1 MAVRSR
7 RQASNGLDAWPGYVD
22 ALSTLLMVIIFVML
36 VFFLAQAFLS
46 VALSGRTRQLTE
58 ATRKAA
64 GLTDAL
70 SSERGHATDLQQ
82 TLAKLKQDL
91 AADEQDLADS
101 TQQKQ
106 EAARLAAA
114 LRAQLAEQARDLG
127 WQREDLEKRSQDAES
142 RASTEQQKRAAAE
155 SQLAQLSQ
163 QVNEMRAQVAAAS
176 KALEL
181 SKQESHAK
189 DAQVANLGERL
200 NIALASKVEE
210 LQQYRS
216 EFFGRLHAVLA
227 NRPGIQ
233 VVGDRFVF
241 QSEVLFPTGKA
252 ELTPEGITEMTAL
265 AKTIKS
271 IAPQIPPDVHWV
283 LRVEGHTDRQRI
295 VDGRGERGKGKEKG
309 SHFASNWELST
320 ARAISVVKLLMREGV
335 PSSHLAAAGFGEY
348 QPIATGDTPE
358 AYAKNRRIELRL
370 TDR

>member
-1 MAVRSR
+1 MALRSR

-64 GLTDAL
+64 GLTNQL
-70 SSERGHATDLQQ
+70 SSEQGRATDLQQ
-82 TLAKLKQDL
+82 SVARLKQDL
-91 AADEQDLADS
+91 EADEQELAIADQQRREAAQLADAL
-101 TQQKQ
+101 K
-106 EAARLAAA
+106 ARLAQEA
-114 LRAQLAEQARDLG
+114 LRSDKLSEQLNEAHALTDQQLADAR
-127 WQREDLEKRSQDAES
+127 
-142 RASTEQQKRAAAE
+142 KRAE
-155 SQLAQLSQ
+155 LQLAQLK
-163 QVNEMRAQVAAAS
+163 AQ
-176 KALEL
+176 LDL
-181 SKQESHAK
+181 TKQESQRK
-189 DAQVANLGERL
+189 DEKVASLDQQL
-200 NIALASKVEE
+200 SAAMLASKVEE

-216 EFFGRLHAVLA
+216 EFFGRLRTVLA

-241 QSEVLFPTGKA
+241 QSEVLFATGKA
-252 ELTPEGITEMTAL
+252 ELTPDGIAQMTEL
-265 AKTIKS
+265 AKTIKA
-271 IAPQIPPDVHWV
+271 IAAQIPPDVHWV
-283 LRVEGHTDRQRI
+283 LRVDGHTDRQKIEAPTEHEHR
-295 VDGRGERGKGKEKG
+295 KGKSKKEKT

-335 PSSHLAAAGFGEY
+335 PASHLAAAGFGEF